1 MKKILLSLLI
11 LLGLF
16 LPNFLIAQTEGT
28 LSFTFTPVAH
38 TGNWGSKHVLAVWI
52 QDISNGFIR
61 TKHRYWG
68 NGTKDELP
76 NWKSNSNQNVVDAV
90 TGPTLTSY
98 ATKSFEWDGTDL
110 SGNLLPDGDYKITI
124 EECWSHGSS
133 KVTKSFFFT
142 KSELE
147 QHLTPENDANFTDV
161 IIDWVPSTIG
171 IDEMKNTK
179 MFSVFPNPTDGKI
192 SIDFKETSQNCKITI
207 LNNLGQEVYNEEEI
221 NTSSGIKTIDIS
233 QFKNGIYLL
242 NVELD
247 SKIHTQK
254 IVLFR

>member
-1 MKKILLSLLI
+1 MKKRLI
-11 LLGLF
+11 SIVVLLGLL
-16 LPNFLIAQTEGT
+16 LPNFLIGQTEGT

-38 TGNWGSKHVLAVWI
+38 TGSWGSKHVLAVWV
-52 QDISNGFIR
+52 QDISDGFIR
-61 TKHRYWG
+61 TEHRYWG

-98 ATKSFEWDGTDL
+98 TTKSFEWDGTDL
-110 SGNLLPDGDYKITI
+110 SGILLPDGDYKITI

-133 KVTKSFFFT
+133 KVTKSFIFT
-142 KSELE
+142 KSDVE

-171 IDEMKNTK
+171 IDEKQNSN
-179 MFSVFPNPTDGKI
+179 MFAVFPNPTDGKI
-192 SIDFKETSQNCKITI
+192 TIDFKDKAQNCNIYI
-207 LNNLGQEVYNEEEI
+207 LNNVGQEIYSEKENKI
-221 NTSSGIKTIDIS
+221 YSGVKTIDLS
-233 QFKNGIYLL
+233 EFKNGIYFV
-242 NVELD
+242 NIEIN
-247 SKIHTQK
+247 SKVQTQK